1 MPNEGS
7 AFNSCKPWAPQIE
20 ELRELAAQGHTV
32 NHMAKTLGRSVLAI
46 ECKLESMGLKHLH
59 QPYQPPKQKIEP
71 KAEPEPEKPMSQS
84 NPNKV
89 NIQIFIGEK
98 KAKNMSNEEII
109 KIVEEEERFIGKI
122 GILKAISPATKKMV
136 KAKERNIAALMA
148 LLVEEEEEH
157 AELIDALLD
166 KG

>member
-1 MPNEGS
+1 MEPCNAG
-7 AFNSCKPWAPQIE
+7 AAWAPQMEWLNKLI
-20 ELRELAAQGHTV
+20 REGHSVHHIAQ
-32 NHMAKTLGRSVLAI
+32 TLGRSTGSI
-46 ECKLESMGLKHLH
+46 ECKLEGMGLKEKWC
-59 QPYQPPKQKIEP
+59 PYKPGRKAVTKIEP
-71 KAEPEPEKPMSQS
+71 KAEPEKPMSQS